1 MAVINVAT
9 SDTFEQWRVKSN
21 GLATLVGDDS
31 GLTSRY
37 TATDVIGA
45 LNEIKNNST
54 FDNEIN
60 IADQIG
66 DGTTILAGEAAI
78 LKITAGAQDVLT
90 LNQTGNATVAADLS
104 AVGAMSVGTTLGVT
118 GNTTVGGTLT
128 SQGLLTANADIDC
141 NGLINVSGDLTVD
154 GNSQLGNQNTDTLG
168 ISGSATVGNGLT
180 VNGAVTTL
188 NQGLTVSGAAQFNNA
203 FTMGDTLSVA
213 STFNAN
219 GNVVLGNANSDTVS
233 FNSHVNTSVIPLTNN
248 TYNLGS
254 SSRKWATVHATTF
267 SGTATTANYADLA
280 ELYLSDFAYEAGT
293 VVRVGGEFEVTA
305 TDGEHNHSVLGV
317 VSAYPAYLMNN
328 QLENGLPI
336 ALKGRVP
343 VKVKG
348 SVNKGD
354 RLAGGP
360 DGHGIA
366 DNDSPHGF
374 AIALESFEAK
384 KSGSGRFGTVE
395 AVVL

>member
-21 GLATLVGDDS
+21 SLATLVGDDS

-45 LNEIKNNST
+45 LNEIKSNST

-66 DGTTILAGEAAI
+66 DGTVIVAGEAAI
-78 LKITAGAQDVLT
+78 LKLTAGAQDVLT

-104 AVGAMSVGTTLGVT
+104 IVGATSVGTTLGVT

-141 NGLINVSGDLTVD
+141 NGLINVSSSLTVD
-154 GNSQLGNQNTDTLG
+154 GNSTLGNQTTDTTT

-213 STFNAN
+213 NTFTAN
-219 GNVVLGNANSDTVS
+219 GNTTLGNANTDTVS
-233 FNSHVNTSVIPLTNN
+233 FNARVNTSLTPTTDNA
-248 TYNLGS
+248 YDLGA
-254 SSRKWATVHATTF
+254 SSRRWATVHGVTF

-280 ELYLSDFAYEAGT
+280 ELYLSDYAYEAGT

-305 TDGEHNHSVLGV
+305 TDGDHNHSVLGV
-317 VSAYPAYLMNN
+317 VSAFPAYLMNN

-343 VKVKG
+343 VKVGGTVK
-348 SVNKGD
+348 KGD
-354 RLAGGP
+354 RLVGAP
-360 DGHGIA
+360 EGHGVV
-366 DNDSPHGF
+366 DNESPHGF
-374 AIALESFEAK
+374 AVALEDFKATK
-384 KSGSGRFGTVE
+384 KNPTGMVE

>member
-37 TATDVIGA
+37 TATDVISA
-45 LNEIKNNST
+45 LNEIKSNST

-66 DGTTILAGEAAI
+66 DGTVIVAGEAAI
-78 LKITAGAQDVLT
+78 LKLTAGAQDVIT
-90 LNQTGNATVAADLS
+90 LNQTGNATVAANLDT
-104 AVGAMSVGTTLGVT
+104 VGSMSVGTTLGVT

-141 NGLINVSGDLTVD
+141 NGLINVSGTLTVD
-154 GNSQLGNQNTDTLG
+154 GSSTLG
-168 ISGSATVGNGLT
+168 DQTSDTTTISGIATVGNGLT

-203 FTMGDTLSVA
+203 FNMGDTLTVA
-213 STFNAN
+213 NTFTAN
-219 GNVVLGNANSDTVS
+219 GNVALGNATSDTTA
-233 FNSHVNTSVIPLTNN
+233 FNGRSSTSITPNLNN
-248 TYNLGS
+248 THTLGES
-254 SSRKWATVHATTF
+254 SLKWSTVHATTF

-293 VVRVGGEFEVTA
+293 VVQIGGEEEVTA
-305 TDGEHNHSVLGV
+305 STGESNHSILGV

-328 QLENGLPI
+328 QLENGIPV

-343 VKVKG
+343 VKVGGTIK
-348 SVNKGD
+348 KGD
-354 RLAGGP
+354 RLVGAP
-360 DGHGIA
+360 EGHGVA
-366 DNDSPHGF
+366 DNEACRSF
-374 AIALESFEAK
+374 AIALGDFKATK
-384 KSGSGRFGTVE
+384 KNPTGIVE
-395 AVVL
+395 AVIL

>member
-118 GNTTVGGTLT
+118 GNATVGGTLT

-154 GNSQLGNQNTDTLG
+154 GSSQLGNQNTDTLG

-180 VNGAVTTL
+180 VNGAVTTI
-188 NQGLTVSGAAQFNNA
+188 NQGLTVSGTAQFNNA

-219 GNVVLGNANSDTVS
+219 GNVVLGDANSDTVS
-233 FNSHVNTSVIPLTNN
+233 FNSRVNTSLQPNADN
-248 TYNLGS
+248 SFNLGDG
-254 SSRKWATVHATTF
+254 SRRWATVHGVTF

-317 VSAYPAYLMNN
+317 VSQFPAYLMNN

-354 RLAGGP
+354 RLVGGP

-384 KSGSGRFGTVE
+384 KSGSGRFGTIE

>member
-45 LNEIKNNST
+45 LNEIKSNST

-66 DGTTILAGEAAI
+66 DGTVIVAGEAAT
-78 LKITAGAQDVLT
+78 LKLTAGAQDVLT

-104 AVGAMSVGTTLGVT
+104 IVGAMSVGTTLGVT

-141 NGLINVSGDLTVD
+141 NGLINVSGTLTVD
-154 GNSQLGNQNTDTLG
+154 GSSTLGNQTSDTTT
-168 ISGSATVGNGLT
+168 ISGIATVGNGLT

-203 FTMGDTLSVA
+203 FNMGDTLTVA
-213 STFNAN
+213 STFTAN
-219 GNVVLGNANSDTVS
+219 GNTVLGNATSDTTA
-233 FNSHVNTSVIPLTNN
+233 FNGRSSTSITPNLNN
-248 TYNLGS
+248 THTLGES
-254 SSRKWATVHATTF
+254 SLKWSTVHATTF

-293 VVRVGGEFEVTA
+293 VVQIGGEEEVTA
-305 TDGEHNHSVLGV
+305 STGESNHSILGV

-328 QLENGLPI
+328 QLENGIPV

-343 VKVKG
+343 VKVGGTIK
-348 SVNKGD
+348 KGD
-354 RLAGGP
+354 RLVGAP
-360 DGHGIA
+360 EGHGVA
-366 DNDSPHGF
+366 DNEACRSF
-374 AIALESFEAK
+374 AIALGDFKATK
-384 KSGSGRFGTVE
+384 KNPTGIVE
-395 AVVL
+395 AVIL

>member
-45 LNEIKNNST
+45 LNEIKSNST

-66 DGTTILAGEAAI
+66 DGTVIVAGEAAT
-78 LKITAGAQDVLT
+78 LKLTAGAQDVLT

-104 AVGAMSVGTTLGVT
+104 IVGATSVGTTLGVT

-141 NGLINVSGDLTVD
+141 NGLINVSGTLTVD
-154 GNSQLGNQNTDTLG
+154 GSSTLG
-168 ISGSATVGNGLT
+168 DQTSDTTTISGIATVGNGLT
-180 VNGAVTTL
+180 VNGAVTTI
-188 NQGLTVSGAAQFNNA
+188 NQGLTVNGAAQFNNA

-213 STFNAN
+213 STFTAN
-219 GNVVLGNANSDTVS
+219 GNTTLGNATSDTIS
-233 FNSHVNTSVIPLTNN
+233 FNGRSNTSITPSANN
-248 TYNLGS
+248 THTLGES
-254 SSRKWATVHATTF
+254 SLKWSTVHATTF

-305 TDGEHNHSVLGV
+305 TDGNHNHSVLGV
-317 VSAYPAYLMNN
+317 ISAYPAYLMNN
-328 QLENGLPI
+328 QLENGIPV

-343 VKVKG
+343 VKVGGTVK
-348 SVNKGD
+348 KGD
-354 RLAGGP
+354 RLVGAP
-360 DGHGIA
+360 EGHGVV
-366 DNDSPHGF
+366 DNESPHGF
-374 AIALESFEAK
+374 AVALEDFKATK
-384 KSGSGRFGTVE
+384 KNPTGMIE
-395 AVVL
+395 AVIL

>member
-1 MAVINVAT
+1 MAVINVAN

-45 LNEIKNNST
+45 LNEIKSNST

-66 DGTTILAGEAAI
+66 DGTVIVAGEAAT
-78 LKITAGAQDVLT
+78 LKLTAGAQDVLT

-104 AVGAMSVGTTLGVT
+104 IVGATSVGTTLGVT

-141 NGLINVSGDLTVD
+141 NGLINVSGTLTVD
-154 GNSQLGNQNTDTLG
+154 GSSTLG
-168 ISGSATVGNGLT
+168 DQTSDTTTISGIATVGNGLT

-203 FTMGDTLSVA
+203 FNMGDTLTVA
-213 STFNAN
+213 STFTAN
-219 GNVVLGNANSDTVS
+219 GNTVLGNATSDTTA
-233 FNSHVNTSVIPLTNN
+233 FNGRSSTSITPNLNN
-248 TYNLGS
+248 THTLGES
-254 SSRKWATVHATTF
+254 SLKWSTVHATTF

-293 VVRVGGEFEVTA
+293 VVQIGGEEEVTA
-305 TDGEHNHSVLGV
+305 STGESNHSILGV

-328 QLENGLPI
+328 QLENGIPV

-343 VKVKG
+343 VKVGGTIK
-348 SVNKGD
+348 KGD
-354 RLAGGP
+354 RLVGAP
-360 DGHGIA
+360 EGHGVA
-366 DNDSPHGF
+366 DNEACRSF
-374 AIALESFEAK
+374 AIALGDFKATK
-384 KSGSGRFGTVE
+384 KNPTGIVE
-395 AVVL
+395 AVIL

>member
-45 LNEIKNNST
+45 LNEIKSNST

-66 DGTTILAGEAAI
+66 DGTVIVAGEAAT
-78 LKITAGAQDVLT
+78 LKLTAGAQDVLT

-104 AVGAMSVGTTLGVT
+104 IVGATSVGTTLGVT

-141 NGLINVSGDLTVD
+141 NGLINVSGTLTVD
-154 GNSQLGNQNTDTLG
+154 GSSTLG
-168 ISGSATVGNGLT
+168 DQTSDTTTISGIATVGNGLT

-203 FTMGDTLSVA
+203 FNMGDTLTVANAFTANSSVI
-213 STFNAN
+213 
-219 GNVVLGNANSDTVS
+219 LGNATSDHITY
-233 FNSHVNTSVIPLTNN
+233 NGRVNTAIVPSTNN
-248 TYNLGS
+248 THTLGES
-254 SSRKWATVHATTF
+254 SLKWSTVHATTF

-317 VSAYPAYLMNN
+317 ISAYPAYLMNN
-328 QLENGLPI
+328 QLENGIPV

-343 VKVKG
+343 VKVGGTVK
-348 SVNKGD
+348 KGD
-354 RLAGGP
+354 RLVGAP
-360 DGHGIA
+360 EGHGVV

-374 AIALESFEAK
+374 AVALEDFKATK
-384 KSGSGRFGTVE
+384 KNPTGKIE
-395 AVVL
+395 AVIL

>member
-45 LNEIKNNST
+45 LNEIKSNST

-66 DGTTILAGEAAI
+66 DGTVIVAGEAAT
-78 LKITAGAQDVLT
+78 LKLTAGAQDVLT

-104 AVGAMSVGTTLGVT
+104 IVGAMSVGTTLGVT

-141 NGLINVSGDLTVD
+141 NGLINVSGTLTVD
-154 GNSQLGNQNTDTLG
+154 GSSTLG
-168 ISGSATVGNGLT
+168 DQTSDTTTISGIATVGNGLT

-203 FTMGDTLSVA
+203 FNMGDTLTVA
-213 STFNAN
+213 NTFTAN
-219 GNVVLGNANSDTVS
+219 GNVVLGNANSDTIS
-233 FNSHVNTSVIPLTNN
+233 FNGRSNTSINPASNN
-248 TYNLGS
+248 SYTLGES
-254 SSRKWATVHATTF
+254 SLKWLSVHATTF

-293 VVRVGGEFEVTA
+293 VVQIGGEEEVTA
-305 TDGEHNHSVLGV
+305 STGESNHSILGV

-328 QLENGLPI
+328 QLENGIPV

-343 VKVKG
+343 VKVGGTIK
-348 SVNKGD
+348 KGD
-354 RLAGGP
+354 RLVGAP
-360 DGHGIA
+360 EGHGVA
-366 DNDSPHGF
+366 DNEACRSF
-374 AIALESFEAK
+374 AIALGDFKATK
-384 KSGSGRFGTVE
+384 KNPTGIVE
-395 AVVL
+395 AVIL

>member
-37 TATDVIGA
+37 TATDVISA
-45 LNEIKNNST
+45 LNEIKSNST

-66 DGTTILAGEAAI
+66 DGTVIVAGEAAT
-78 LKITAGAQDVLT
+78 LKLTAGAQDVLT

-104 AVGAMSVGTTLGVT
+104 IVGAMSVGTTLGVT

-141 NGLINVSGDLTVD
+141 NGLINVSGTLTVD
-154 GNSQLGNQNTDTLG
+154 GSSTLG
-168 ISGSATVGNGLT
+168 DQTSDTTTISGIATVGNGLT

-203 FTMGDTLSVA
+203 FNMGDTLTVA
-213 STFNAN
+213 NTFTAN
-219 GNVVLGNANSDTVS
+219 GNVVLGNATSDTTA
-233 FNSHVNTSVIPLTNN
+233 FNGRSSTSITPNLNN
-248 TYNLGS
+248 THTLGES
-254 SSRKWATVHATTF
+254 SLKWSTVHATTF

-293 VVRVGGEFEVTA
+293 VVQIGGEEEVTA
-305 TDGEHNHSVLGV
+305 STGESNHSILGV

-328 QLENGLPI
+328 QLENGIPV

-343 VKVKG
+343 VKVGGTIK
-348 SVNKGD
+348 KGD
-354 RLAGGP
+354 RLVGAP
-360 DGHGIA
+360 EGHGVA
-366 DNDSPHGF
+366 DNEACRSF
-374 AIALESFEAK
+374 AIALGDFKATK
-384 KSGSGRFGTVE
+384 KNPTGIVE
-395 AVVL
+395 AVIL

>member
-45 LNEIKNNST
+45 LNEIKSNST

-66 DGTTILAGEAAI
+66 DGTVIVAGEAAT
-78 LKITAGAQDVLT
+78 LKLTAGAQDVLT
-90 LNQTGNATVAADLS
+90 LNQTGNVTVAADLS
-104 AVGAMSVGTTLGVT
+104 IVGATSVGTTLGVT

-141 NGLINVSGDLTVD
+141 NGLINVSGTLTVD
-154 GNSQLGNQNTDTLG
+154 GSSTLG
-168 ISGSATVGNGLT
+168 DQTSDTTTISGIATVGNGLT

-213 STFNAN
+213 NTFSA
-219 GNVVLGNANSDTVS
+219 LGNTVFGNTNSQTVS
-233 FNSHVNTSVIPLTNN
+233 FNARANTSLQPTVDNS
-248 TYNLGS
+248 YNLGDG
-254 SSRKWATVHATTF
+254 SRRWATVHGVTF

-293 VVRVGGEFEVTA
+293 VVQIGGEEEVTA
-305 TDGEHNHSVLGV
+305 STGESNHSILGV

-328 QLENGLPI
+328 QLENGIPI

-343 VKVKG
+343 VKVGGTIK
-348 SVNKGD
+348 KGD
-354 RLAGGP
+354 RLVGAP
-360 DGHGIA
+360 EGHGVA
-366 DNDSPHGF
+366 DNEACRSF
-374 AIALESFEAK
+374 AIALGDFKATK
-384 KSGSGRFGTVE
+384 KNPTGIVE
-395 AVVL
+395 AVIL

>member
-118 GNTTVGGTLT
+118 GNATVGGTLT

-154 GNSQLGNQNTDTLG
+154 GSSQLGNQNTDTLG

-180 VNGAVTTL
+180 VNGAVTTI

-233 FNSHVNTSVIPLTNN
+233 FNSRVNTSLQPNADN
-248 TYNLGS
+248 SFNLGDG
-254 SSRKWATVHATTF
+254 SRRWATVHGVTF

-317 VSAYPAYLMNN
+317 VSQFPAYLMNN

-354 RLAGGP
+354 RLVGGP

-384 KSGSGRFGTVE
+384 KSGSGRFGTIE